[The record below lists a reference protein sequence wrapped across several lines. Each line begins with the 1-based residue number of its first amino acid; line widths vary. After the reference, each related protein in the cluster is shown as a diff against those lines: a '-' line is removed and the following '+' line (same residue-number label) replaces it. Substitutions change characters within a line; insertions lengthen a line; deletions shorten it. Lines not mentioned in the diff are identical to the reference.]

1 MGYKAAITLGL
12 LPKLLSASVVCS
24 FSMAASEGDTCESFA
39 TSWGQTVEMFQELNP
54 GVSCPTLTA
63 GQSYCIIGTVT
74 DDPVTTSTA
83 TSTTLKTTT
92 TATTTTSSSQH
103 EPTQPGLPSN
113 CDKFHLVA
121 SGDQCDIIA
130 AEYGIS
136 EAQFKDWNP
145 SIDSN
150 CSNLWLDYY
159 VCVHVPGATT
169 TTSSTP
175 EPTSTLPQPQMPG
188 IVSNCKTFYK
198 VKPGDDCYSIE
209 TAAGITLAEFR
220 SWNTQI
226 DASCSNL
233 WVDYYVCTGV

>member
-1 MGYKAAITLGL
+1 MHTLHHGKPGWSTWEDIYSSKPHLQPQAQESQSTSLISFSFSLNSFLRPAMGYKAAITLGL

-92 TATTTTSSSQH
+92 TATTTTSSNQH

-145 SIDSN
+145 SIDS
-150 CSNLWLDYY
+150 SMPSPLYIFFFLR
-159 VCVHVPGATT
+159 VCHPV
-169 TTSSTP
+169 
-175 EPTSTLPQPQMPG
+175 L
-188 IVSNCKTFYK
+188 IRFY
-198 VKPGDDCYSIE
+198 
-209 TAAGITLAEFR
+209 
-220 SWNTQI
+220 
-226 DASCSNL
+226 
-233 WVDYYVCTGV
+233 

>member
-1 MGYKAAITLGL
+1 MGYKAAIALGL
-12 LPKLLSASVVCS
+12 LRQLLSASVVCS

-39 TSWGQTVEMFQELNP
+39 TSWGQTVEMFQQLNP
-54 GVSCPTLTA
+54 S
-63 GQSYCIIGTVT
+63 SYCIIGTVT
-74 DDPVTTSTA
+74 EDPKTTSTA

-92 TATTTTSSSQH
+92 TATTTTSSSQY
-103 EPTQPGLPSN
+103 EPPQPGLPSN
-113 CDKFHLVA
+113 CDQFHLVA
-121 SGDQCDIIA
+121 SGDQCDTIA

-150 CSNLWLDYY
+150 CSNPWLDYY

-169 TTSSTP
+169 TTSSSP
-175 EPTSTLPQPQMPG
+175 EPTSTGPQPQMPG

-209 TAAGITLAEFR
+209 TAAGTTLAEFR

-226 DASCSNL
+226 DAGCSNL

>member
-74 DDPVTTSTA
+74 DDPVTTNTA

-92 TATTTTSSSQH
+92 TATTTTSSNQH

-145 SIDSN
+145 SIDS
-150 CSNLWLDYY
+150 SMPSPLYIFFFFAY
-159 VCVHVPGATT
+159 V
-169 TTSSTP
+169 
-175 EPTSTLPQPQMPG
+175 
-188 IVSNCKTFYK
+188 
-198 VKPGDDCYSIE
+198 
-209 TAAGITLAEFR
+209 
-220 SWNTQI
+220 TQ
-226 DASCSNL
+226 C
-233 WVDYYVCTGV
+233 

>member
-1 MGYKAAITLGL
+1 MGYKAAIALGL
-12 LPKLLSASVVCS
+12 LPQLLSASVVCS

-39 TSWGQTVEMFQELNP
+39 TSWGQTAEMFQELNP
-54 GVSCPTLTA
+54 SVSCPILNA
-63 GQSYCIIGTVT
+63 GQSYCIIGTRQ
-74 DDPVTTSTA
+74 PRPP
-83 TSTTLKTTT
+83 LPNM
-92 TATTTTSSSQH
+92 SQ
-103 EPTQPGLPSN
+103 LSL
-113 CDKFHLVA
+113 CDT
-121 SGDQCDIIA
+121 IA

-169 TTSSTP
+169 TTSSSP
-175 EPTSTLPQPQMPG
+175 EPTFSGPQPQMPG

-198 VKPGDDCYSIE
+198 VKHGDDCYSIE
-209 TAAGITLAEFR
+209 TVAGITLAEFR
-220 SWNTQI
+220 SWNAQI